1 MHAGGQGF
9 EPLILHQDF
18 GPKKEPRKPN
28 NVYQTNT
35 EEKRNRDNILSES
48 LEICEGYIYDF
59 NRENQKLFIEKLTM
73 KAHSACALYRSS
85 KEGHKADAL
94 ALGAEEGR
102 DKLR

>member
-1 MHAGGQGF
+1 M
-9 EPLILHQDF
+9 
-18 GPKKEPRKPN
+18 
-28 NVYQTNT
+28 YQTNT